1 MKEGYSLLLLLILI
15 IITLGVTFSVYA
27 FRGRRAILSL
37 FEEKNGRLAQLD
49 RALVSGIDWGQV
61 ISQ

>member
-49 RALVSGIDWGQV
+49 RALVS
-61 ISQ
+61 